1 MLQYQEK
8 CKTCGSKLIRRE
20 TQKKASQLKKAYY
33 YTAYYSCTKCQ
44 KIYLNDKFKVINNF
58 LFPEPPLTLT
68 PVKQAGSLRPPPYQ
82 GEKSITPPL
91 TRGSWVG
98 FVPDVEIWTDGA
110 CVSNGQKHAKAA
122 WAFVSG
128 KTEKAGLVPGIKQT
142 NNVAEGLAIFH
153 ALDWAAKSN
162 FKKIK
167 IYTDSQITIHNL
179 RKPANKV
186 KVNQEIFQ
194 KIENLIKQYNLL
206 VDYEKVLGH
215 SGDVNNTRAD
225 KLANKLAGKE

>member
-1 MLQYQEK
+1 
-8 CKTCGSKLIRRE
+8 
-20 TQKKASQLKKAYY
+20 
-33 YTAYYSCTKCQ
+33 
-44 KIYLNDKFKVINNF
+44 
-58 LFPEPPLTLT
+58 
-68 PVKQAGSLRPPPYQ
+68 
-82 GEKSITPPL
+82 
-91 TRGSWVG
+91 
-98 FVPDVEIWTDGA
+98 
-110 CVSNGQKHAKAA
+110 
-122 WAFVSG
+122 
-128 KTEKAGLVPGIKQT
+128 
-142 NNVAEGLAIFH
+142 
-153 ALDWAAKSN
+153 N